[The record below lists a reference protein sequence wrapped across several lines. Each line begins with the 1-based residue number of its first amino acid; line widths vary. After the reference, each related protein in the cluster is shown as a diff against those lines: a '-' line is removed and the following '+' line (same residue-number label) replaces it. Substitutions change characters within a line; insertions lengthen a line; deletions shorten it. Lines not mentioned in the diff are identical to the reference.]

1 MATREEPRRQIL
13 LELLRAA
20 LAAVDGRLR
29 TRQALERRGLAGTER
44 IWAMAIGKAAS
55 RMALGA
61 GDALGAALERVLL
74 ITKEGHVDPEARMLP
89 GVEIRESSHPVPD
102 GRSLDAGAR
111 LLTYVAEMPPG
122 VRPLCL
128 ISGGASSLVEVLAP
142 GASLQALQRLNAQ
155 GLASGLSIEELNALR
170 RQISLIKGGRLA
182 ALLAGR
188 GALALFIS
196 DVPDDDLAVIG
207 SGLLGPAPVPEG
219 HAATASEGRAA
230 GVDDVER
237 VVVASLGE
245 ALSAVR
251 ARAAGLKA
259 HVQLERFGGHVGLLA
274 VRFAHELA
282 LGPSELR
289 AWGGES
295 VLTLPERPGHGGR
308 NQHFALEAARLI
320 AGYEDLFLLAAGT
333 DGTDGPTVDAGA
345 LVDGGTC
352 ARAASAGLD
361 VEDCLRRADSGAAL
375 AAAGDLVHTGPTGTN
390 VGDLIVGLKLSKAA
404 ARSWLDTHPAPRSS

>member
-13 LELLRAA
+13 LELLQAA
-20 LAAVDGRLR
+20 LAAVDGRLC
-29 TRQALERRGLAGTER
+29 TRRALQELQWAPSAR
-44 IWAMAIGKAAS
+44 IWAVAAGKAAS

-61 GDALGAALERVLL
+61 GDALGGALERVLL
-74 ITKEGHVDPEARMLP
+74 ITKEGHVDRGALELP

-102 GRSLDAGAR
+102 HRSLDAGAR
-111 LLTYVAEMPPG
+111 LLGFVREMPAG

-142 GASLQALQRLNAQ
+142 GASLEGLQRLNAR
-155 GLASGLSIEELNALR
+155 GLASGLPIEELNAR
-170 RQISLIKGGRLA
+170 RREISLIKGGRLA

-196 DVPDDDLAVIG
+196 DVPGDDPAVIG
-207 SGLLGPAPVPEG
+207 SGLLGPAAP
-219 HAATASEGRAA
+219 AAA
-230 GVDDVER
+230 GTAPMDDIER
-237 VVVASLGE
+237 VVVASLKE

-251 ARAAGLKA
+251 GRASGLRA
-259 HVQLERFGGHVGLLA
+259 QVQEERFGGKVGRLA

-295 VLTLPERPGHGGR
+295 VLELPERPGQGGR
-308 NQHFALEAARLI
+308 NQHLALEAARLI

-333 DGTDGPTVDAGA
+333 DGTDGPTADAGA

-361 VEDCLRRADSGAAL
+361 VEECLRRADSGAAL
-375 AAAGDLVHTGPTGTN
+375 GAAGDLVRTGPTGTN
-390 VGDLIVGLKLSKAA
+390 VGDLILGLNLSTAA
-404 ARSWLDTHPAPRSS
+404 ARAWLSAHAETGHP

>member
-29 TRQALERRGLAGTER
+29 TRQALQERALADSAR
-44 IWAMAIGKAAS
+44 YWAIAVGKAAS
-55 RMALGA
+55 RMTLGA
-61 GDALGAALERVLL
+61 SDALGAALERVLL
-74 ITKEGHVDPEARMLP
+74 ITKEGHVDPEARALP

-111 LLTYVAEMPPG
+111 LLSFVAEMPAG

-128 ISGGASSLVEVLAP
+128 VSGGASSLVEVLAP
-142 GASLQALQRLNAQ
+142 GASLQELQRLNVQ
-155 GLASGLSIEELNALR
+155 GLASGLSIEELNARR
-170 RQISLIKGGRLA
+170 RQISLLKGGRLA

-196 DVPDDDLAVIG
+196 DVPADDPAVIG
-207 SGLLGPAPVPEG
+207 SGLLGPAPGLLGPALGPAG
-219 HAATASEGRAA
+219 HSAPP
-230 GVDDVER
+230 DDVER

-245 ALSAVR
+245 ALNAVR
-251 ARAAGLKA
+251 MRAAGLRA
-259 HVQLERFGGHVGLLA
+259 QVQLERFGGNVGPLA

-308 NQHFALEAARLI
+308 NQHLALEAARLI

-390 VGDLIVGLKLSKAA
+390 VGDLIVGLKLSKPAA
-404 ARSWLDTHPAPRSS
+404 HAWLNAFPGTGTP

>member
-13 LELLRAA
+13 LELLQAA
-20 LAAVDGRLR
+20 LAAVDGRLC
-29 TRQALERRGLAGTER
+29 TRRALQELPWARSAR
-44 IWAMAIGKAAS
+44 IWAVAAGKAAS

-61 GDALGAALERVLL
+61 RDALGGALERVLL
-74 ITKEGHVDPEARMLP
+74 ITKEGHVDRGALELP

-102 GRSLDAGAR
+102 QRSLDAGAR
-111 LLTYVAEMPPG
+111 LLGFVREMPAE

-142 GASLQALQRLNAQ
+142 GASLEGLQRLNAR
-155 GLASGLSIEELNALR
+155 GLASGLPIEELNAR
-170 RQISLIKGGRLA
+170 RREISLIKGGRLA

-196 DVPDDDLAVIG
+196 DVPGDDPAVIG
-207 SGLLGPAPVPEG
+207 SGLLGPAAP
-219 HAATASEGRAA
+219 AAA
-230 GVDDVER
+230 GTAPMDDIER
-237 VVVASLGE
+237 VVVASLKE

-251 ARAAGLKA
+251 GRASGLRA
-259 HVQLERFGGHVGLLA
+259 QVQEERFGGKVGRLA

-295 VLTLPERPGHGGR
+295 VLELPERPGQGGR
-308 NQHFALEAARLI
+308 NQHLALEAARLI

-333 DGTDGPTVDAGA
+333 DGTDGPTADAGA

-361 VEDCLRRADSGAAL
+361 VEECLRRADSGAAL
-375 AAAGDLVHTGPTGTN
+375 GAAGDLVRTGPTGTN
-390 VGDLIVGLKLSKAA
+390 VGDLILGLNLSTAA
-404 ARSWLDTHPAPRSS
+404 ARAWLSAHAETGHP